1 MEVARLALALAI
13 GLLVGLE
20 RGWKDRGRAQGQRA
34 AGLRT
39 FALVGLLGGLW
50 GLLSASGGGGVML
63 VAVFLALA
71 ALLGVGY
78 AASALRRGEMGMTT
92 EVAALVTFALG
103 ALAATGREKEAVF
116 GAVVTTA
123 LLGFKPLLHAWLER
137 IGRAELEA
145 ALKFLLISA
154 AVLPNLP
161 DRGFGPWDALNPYH
175 IWWMVVLI
183 AAISFAGYLAVKSL
197 GNKGG
202 VLATGVL
209 GGLVSSTAVTLAMA
223 RADQRAPKAWLL
235 HAASIVVAST
245 VMFPRILVEVSAV
258 NPSLL
263 SRLAPAFAAAVLVG
277 ALAAGLM
284 MWRSPRDGSGEA
296 PAFKNPLELGAALFF
311 GLLLAV
317 VTLASVGLKRR
328 FGESGVYLTALTA
341 GLMDVDAITL
351 SLSRL
356 AKDGAIEAQTAAN
369 GIMAAAAAN
378 QASKAVLAAA
388 VSSWR
393 LGLSSAAALAAALA
407 ASGAVLYLVA

>member
-20 RGWKDRGRAQGQRA
+20 RGWKERARAPGQRS

-50 GLLSASGGGGVML
+50 GQLADRPGGAVML
-63 VAVFLALA
+63 VAVFLGFSALV
-71 ALLGVGY
+71 GVGY
-78 AASALRRGEMGMTT
+78 AAAAMRRGEMGMTT

-103 ALAATGREKEAVF
+103 ALATQGREKEAVF
-116 GAVVTTA
+116 GAVVATA

-183 AAISFAGYLAVKSL
+183 AAISFAGYLAVKAL
-197 GNKGG
+197 GAKGG
-202 VLATGVL
+202 ILATGVL
-209 GGLVSSTAVTLAMA
+209 GGLVSSTAVTLAMS
-223 RADQRAPKAWLL
+223 RADQRAPRAWLL
-235 HAASIVVAST
+235 HASSIVVAST

-263 SRLAPAFAAAVLVG
+263 GLLAPGFAAAVAVG
-277 ALAAGLM
+277 LLAVGLM
-284 MWRSPRDGSGEA
+284 MWRAPRDGAGEA
-296 PAFKNPLELGAALFF
+296 PAFKNPLELGTAVFF

-317 VTLASVGLKRR
+317 VTLASVGLKRE
-328 FGESGVYLTALTA
+328 FGESGVYFTALTA

-356 AKDGAIEAQTAAN
+356 AKDGTIEAQTAAN

-407 ASGAVLYLVA
+407 AGAAALYLA